1 MRASRLL
8 SVLLLLQSRGRM
20 TAGELATELEV
31 SVRTIYRDVESLS
44 EAGVPVYAD
53 RGTTGGFQLLDG
65 YSTKLTGLTES
76 EAQSLLFSG
85 IPGAA
90 TELGLGEVLAA
101 ARLKLDAALPVGL
114 RSRAEDMR
122 ARFLLDPQG
131 WFRTAED
138 VPHLVA
144 IAAAVWESRRIRL
157 RYRRWGGDVVQR
169 TLNPLGLVLKAGTW
183 YLVAAARSGAP
194 RMYRVSR
201 VQRFT
206 QLPQEFERPADFDL
220 EGFWSTRESALTER
234 LYSDEAVVRLSPRAR
249 NMLWLLGSTVF
260 YAAQRSDAVAGDD
273 GWVTLRLPIESHEH
287 AVAAFLQLGA
297 GAEILSPASLRDRV
311 HAEIVAMGQ
320 LYGPAGRPTTLHGAP
335 S

>member
-20 TAGELATELEV
+20 TAAELAAELEV
-31 SVRTIYRDVESLS
+31 SVRTIYRDVDSLS

-65 YSTKLTGLTES
+65 YSTKLTGLTET

-101 ARLKLDAALPVGL
+101 AQLKLDAAMPVGL
-114 RSRAEDMR
+114 RSRTDDMR
-122 ARFLLDPQG
+122 SRFLLDPQG
-131 WFRTAED
+131 WFRSAEE
-138 VPHLVA
+138 VPHLVD
-144 IAAAVWESRRIRL
+144 IAAAVWESRRIQL
-157 RYRRWGGDVVQR
+157 RYRRWGGDVVRR
-169 TLNPLGLVLKAGTW
+169 TLNPLGLVLKAGAW
-183 YLVAAARSGAP
+183 YLVATARSGEP

-201 VQRFT
+201 VRRFT
-206 QLPQEFERPADFDL
+206 LLAQDFQRPPDFDL
-220 EGFWSTRESALTER
+220 AGFWSARESTLTAR

-260 YAAQRSDAVAGDD
+260 DAAERSDAVPGED
-273 GWVTLRLPIESHEH
+273 GWTTLRLPIESHGH

-297 GAEILSPASLRDRV
+297 GAEVLSPASLRARLR
-311 HAEIVAMGQ
+311 AEIAALGQ
-320 LYGPAGRPTTLHGAP
+320 LYEPTDGPTTLH
-335 S
+335 